1 MAAIVRVPLS
11 NVVMGSDYTCTIT
24 VGAAATPVTVL
35 VDTGSSTLA
44 IDGQWFDP
52 AKAAARTTELAQ
64 AIEYGAG
71 RWTGAVVQAAVGLG
85 DVTLPDA
92 CLAVTYGETAAVF
105 GGAQGILGLAYTP
118 LDAAYRLPGDTWAG
132 RYPPEQVLAGAL
144 IDLPPYFTQL
154 EQAGLVPDAFALAI
168 RRASVCLATDA
179 PAGDPQ
185 NHGVLVLGDVA
196 AATELYQGE
205 RTTLA
210 VVHDLWY
217 GVNLTAIA
225 VGDQPAIAVAPVAAS
240 DPLGSNA
247 IVDSGTNALVFA
259 QPVFDAVRAS
269 FAAIAPALAAALD
282 THAVGAPSGLANA
295 DLDLTRWPPLHLT
308 FEAPDGGV
316 ATVTIPPAAYWQRDA
331 GRRGEALAYLQGDG
345 GSQGGRSILGLPLL
359 IDRYVI
365 FDRGAAAGRGLIH
378 LAAAR

>member
-1 MAAIVRVPLS
+1 
-11 NVVMGSDYTCTIT
+11 
-24 VGAAATPVTVL
+24 
-35 VDTGSSTLA
+35 
-44 IDGQWFDP
+44 
-52 AKAAARTTELAQ
+52 
-64 AIEYGAG
+64 
-71 RWTGAVVQAAVGLG
+71 
-85 DVTLPDA
+85 
-92 CLAVTYGETAAVF
+92 
-105 GGAQGILGLAYTP
+105 
-118 LDAAYRLPGDTWAG
+118 
-132 RYPPEQVLAGAL
+132 
-144 IDLPPYFTQL
+144 
-154 EQAGLVPDAFALAI
+154 
-168 RRASVCLATDA
+168 
-179 PAGDPQ
+179 
-185 NHGVLVLGDVA
+185 
-196 AATELYQGE
+196 
-205 RTTLA
+205 

-269 FAAIAPALAAALD
+269 FAAIAPDLAAALD
-282 THAVGAPSGLANA
+282 AHAVGAPAGLANA
-295 DLDLTRWPPLHLT
+295 DLDLTRWPPLRLT